1 MITVLMTDVTHPY
14 DSYEYGYI
22 MITNDILTNDIYY
35 IYNMYMYIYIHEL
48 YMILWINDESSA
60 G

>member
-1 MITVLMTDVTHPY
+1 MTDVTHPY